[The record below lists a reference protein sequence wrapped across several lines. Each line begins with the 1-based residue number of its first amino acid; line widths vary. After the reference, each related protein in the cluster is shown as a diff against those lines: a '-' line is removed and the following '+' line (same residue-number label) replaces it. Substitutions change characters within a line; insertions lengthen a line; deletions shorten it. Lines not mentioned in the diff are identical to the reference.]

1 MARGFIRKTSF
12 WKTVGAFRSQWK
24 RALKRFFLPGYGK
37 KGMGWWRNPKK
48 AFYNWWYYRTSV
60 SIPRLLGYKPSRGA
74 CIFALTM
81 ACLFSVFAAPVD
93 VAKAAT
99 KAHRI
104 NKARKARVASTT
116 TKKRTSTSGEH
127 NCNYSSTYRNT
138 GSEVQHTSAGN
149 KVAEKRTSYG
159 SSSSR
164 VNYSPT
170 TSTKTKTSNKSAAK
184 SEYVPTYVPPVIKEE
199 EKSRETISY
208 ERIRLFEPVEPKIV
222 VEQAPAE
229 PDESTPKSTPKNEK
243 DQFIRKRMII
253 AGSSYCDKAVL
264 DKLSVGTYFELEA
277 EPDNAYDKDAVKLVY
292 EGEKIGYIAKQDRL
306 AFVTCLKLRR
316 NIYGVITAI
325 KEDEFPVKYE
335 FETWFDS
342 LK

>member
-74 CIFALTM
+74 CILALTM
-81 ACLFSVFAAPVD
+81 ACFLNVFAAPVD

-104 NKARKARVASTT
+104 KKARKARSASAS

-127 NCNYSSTYRNT
+127 SRSSSSTYRST
-138 GSEVQHTSAGN
+138 SPGVRATSA
-149 KVAEKRTSYG
+149 VKREDKSGT
-159 SSSSR
+159 
-164 VNYSPT
+164 NYSGATRST
-170 TSTKTKTSNKSAAK
+170 TGAKEATVKKPSTKSVYPQVAP
-184 SEYVPTYVPPVIKEE
+184 EIKEE
-199 EKSRETISY
+199 QRVSGATPY

-222 VEQAPAE
+222 VEQAPVE
-229 PDESTPKSTPKNEK
+229 PDENTPKSTPKNEK

-264 DKLSVGTYFELEA
+264 DKLKVGTYFELEA
-277 EPDNAYDKDAVKLVY
+277 EPDNAYDKDAVKLVF
-292 EGEKIGYIAKQDRL
+292 EGQKIGYIAKKDRI

-325 KEDEFPVKYE
+325 MRDEFPVKYE

-342 LK
+342 SR